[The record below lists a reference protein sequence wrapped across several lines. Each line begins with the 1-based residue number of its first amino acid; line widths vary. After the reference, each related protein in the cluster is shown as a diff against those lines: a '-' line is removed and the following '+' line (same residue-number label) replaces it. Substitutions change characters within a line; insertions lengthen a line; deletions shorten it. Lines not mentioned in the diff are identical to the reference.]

1 MLIFQVY
8 SLLDDV
14 YIDPLNLPEY
24 NIVQQLLA
32 TRLHIKWPLHKLAVL
47 LEGSTLTT
55 SFILKNISYDTNK
68 IPLKLQP
75 AFDQSVMVSIS
86 LHWTTHLVKQLMK
99 MLLLQSVYFLKSEG
113 DMCHTCVCV
122 LAWVAWFPSLLGVEK
137 FLW

>member
-1 MLIFQVY
+1 MTLI
-8 SLLDDV
+8 
-14 YIDPLNLPEY
+14 YISWLY
-24 NIVQQLLA
+24 YW
-32 TRLHIKWPLHKLAVL
+32 KGL
-47 LEGSTLTT
+47 LEGTTGRDHLTT
-55 SFILKNISYDTNK
+55 SFTLKNISYDTNK

-113 DMCHTCVCV
+113 DLCHTCVCV